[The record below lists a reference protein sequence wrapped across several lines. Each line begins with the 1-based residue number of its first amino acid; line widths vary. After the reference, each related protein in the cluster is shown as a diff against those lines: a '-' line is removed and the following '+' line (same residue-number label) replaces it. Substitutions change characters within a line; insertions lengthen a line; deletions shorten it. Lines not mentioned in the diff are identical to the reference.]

1 MKNKNYLILSIFFLV
16 FINACAGY
24 EPIFKTTNINFK
36 ISEYIIEGNKTLGN
50 KIYSKLHNLTKSQ
63 KNQENSKSISIIIES
78 SKNKKETTKDSSGKV
93 LEYRITLNTKIEIR
107 EYLTENKILNQTFNS
122 SIIYKVQDQ
131 YSDTIKLENKSI
143 DDLIEK
149 TYQELIIRISES
161 I

>member
-1 MKNKNYLILSIFFLV
+1 MIKNIYFSFLLIALLSFNGCSGYKPIFSSNNLDFTITKYTINGDKKLGKQLYSKLYNLSKSKKVNKNKNIILLI
-16 FINACAGY
+16 
-24 EPIFKTTNINFK
+24 NI
-36 ISEYIIEGNKTLGN
+36 SSNKN
-50 KIYSKLHNLTKSQ
+50 
-63 KNQENSKSISIIIES
+63 
-78 SKNKKETTKDSSGKV
+78 ETSKDSAGKV